1 MKNYVKHDPDT
12 CKQLLEGCE
21 MFQKVPPSGLTEIAN
36 KMKYRMLDR
45 NEILLTQGD
54 VSDRFFLLESGD
66 VRRVFKDL
74 ELVRSHNVEY
84 EIKANSIGSM
94 RIMEGTPVYS
104 TVKCVSDSCK
114 VFEMHRDDFLKLL
127 KQKPELTLNIA
138 EGLCQEI
145 RRGSRKYQTPLLQQ
159 RQQEVNIPAVS
170 IAAGIESYYR
180 SALNSKLNARLT
192 GVTSQLFPNM
202 AIQVPTRISYICG
215 FKALRAF
222 LDERIDPDIYEYPT
236 AIRLATVVSPGIIMT
251 PISSLLEASN
261 AGHLNS
267 EPMYKRWMRGLVP
280 RGGREIVFGVGLNQ
294 MSDYFEERVQPYYPD
309 NAIMA
314 NAIGSVMAGVVSGY
328 FSHVP
333 HNLSTF
339 KLMEPDKPYGEL
351 YKMFVDKSVPPAV
364 DRRVAAWPPAAKS
377 MTRSIVATL
386 FPRGL
391 AIRTTQIIGSFIIL
405 NGTINLLQ
413 MREWNKI
420 ERAVTGIL
428 TS

>member
-1 MKNYVKHDPDT
+1 
-12 CKQLLEGCE
+12 
-21 MFQKVPPSGLTEIAN
+21 
-36 KMKYRMLDR
+36 
-45 NEILLTQGD
+45 
-54 VSDRFFLLESGD
+54 
-66 VRRVFKDL
+66 
-74 ELVRSHNVEY
+74 
-84 EIKANSIGSM
+84 
-94 RIMEGTPVYS
+94 
-104 TVKCVSDSCK
+104 
-114 VFEMHRDDFLKLL
+114 
-127 KQKPELTLNIA
+127 
-138 EGLCQEI
+138 
-145 RRGSRKYQTPLLQQ
+145 
-159 RQQEVNIPAVS
+159 
-170 IAAGIESYYR
+170 
-180 SALNSKLNARLT
+180 
-192 GVTSQLFPNM
+192 
-202 AIQVPTRISYICG
+202 
-215 FKALRAF
+215 
-222 LDERIDPDIYEYPT
+222 
-236 AIRLATVVSPGIIMT
+236 
-251 PISSLLEASN
+251 
-261 AGHLNS
+261 
-267 EPMYKRWMRGLVP
+267 MRGLVP